1 MYAIVETGGK
11 QYRVEQGTHIKVE
24 SLPIAKGEEMTFEKV
39 LLVATDAGIQV
50 GKPTVAG
57 AKVTAQVVAQD
68 RGPKIIV
75 FKKRSKKTYKKTIGH
90 RQNYTELLI
99 KNIAQGSELPTQD
112 IAQLSELRAQESAQ
126 DSGLK

>member
-11 QYRVEQGTHIKVE
+11 QYRVEQGTKIQVE
-24 SLPIAKGEEMTFEKV
+24 SLPVEKGADITLEKV
-39 LLVATDAGIQV
+39 LLLSTDAGIQV

-57 AKVTAQVVAQD
+57 AKVTATVLAQD

-90 RQNYTELLI
+90 RQNYTELLVKSI
-99 KNIAQGSELPTQD
+99 
-112 IAQLSELRAQESAQ
+112 SA
-126 DSGLK
+126 